1 VLVLPRAQKHAD
13 KDAPD
18 YKPVTKIAWKQH
30 GSSKDMNEAG
40 LIGEGFGVRPNPNP
54 NPTQP

>member
-1 VLVLPRAQKHAD
+1 MLVLPRAQKHAD

-54 NPTQP
+54 NPT